1 MISASV
7 QKAAQLPFFIPI
19 QNRKGNN
26 DNMTSTA
33 LMNTY
38 GNRAATLV
46 KGQGVWLWDEKGNK
60 YLDALS
66 GIAVCGLGHSH
77 PAVTKAITEQ
87 SHTLTHCSNF
97 FTIPNQEILAEKLCH
112 LTGMTNVFFGNS
124 GAEANEAAIKMARLF
139 GHQQGIKLPTVLVME
154 NAFHG
159 RTLAT
164 LSASG
169 GRRVQAGFEPLVT
182 GFARAPFGDIE
193 SLQTI
198 ADNNRNICAIFVE
211 PIQGEGGI
219 RVASTEYLKQLREF
233 CDQNNWLLMLDEVQT
248 GNGRTGK
255 YFCFQHSDIIPDVV
269 TTSKGLG
276 NGFPIGACLAAGKA
290 AKLMQPGNHGSTFG
304 GNPLACAAA
313 LATISVIESQGLLV
327 RASVIGERLIA
338 GLKEG
343 LSTASHVVD
352 IRGIGCM
359 IGIELNQPCKSLF
372 AAAIE
377 KGLLI
382 NITADSVIRL
392 LPPFIMT
399 DEETDMLI
407 AILVPLII
415 NFESD

>member
-1 MISASV
+1 
-7 QKAAQLPFFIPI
+7 
-19 QNRKGNN
+19 
-26 DNMTSTA
+26 MTSTA

-38 GNRAATLV
+38 GDRAATLV
-46 KGQGVWLWDEKGNK
+46 KGRGAWLWDEKGNK

-77 PAVTKAITEQ
+77 PAITKVVVEQ
-87 SHTLTHCSNF
+87 SNTLTHCSNF
-97 FTIPNQEILAEKLCH
+97 FTIPNQELLAEKLCH
-112 LTGMTNVFFGNS
+112 ISGMDKVFFGNS

-139 GHQQGIKLPTVLVME
+139 GHQQGIALPTVLVME

-182 GFARAPFGDIE
+182 GFARAPYDDIQA
-193 SLQTI
+193 LQKI
-198 ADNNRNICAIFVE
+198 ADNNQNICAIFIE

-219 RVASTEYLKQLREF
+219 RVASTSYLKQLRLF

-255 YFCFQHSDIIPDVV
+255 YFCFQHSGIIPDVV

-290 AKLMQPGNHGSTFG
+290 AELMQPGNHGSTFG

-313 LATISVIESQGLLV
+313 LATINTIENHDLLS
-327 RASVIGERLIA
+327 RAAVIGDRILD
-338 GLKEG
+338 GLKKG
-343 LSTASHVVD
+343 LSESDHVLD

-359 IGIELNQPCKSLF
+359 IGIELNKPCKSLF
-372 AAAIE
+372 MAAME
-377 KGLLI
+377 KGLII
-382 NITADSVIRL
+382 NVTADKVIRL
-392 LPPFIMT
+392 LPPFVMT
-399 DEETDMLI
+399 DDEVDQVL
-407 AILVPLII
+407 AILVPLIKD
-415 NFESD
+415 FKKD

>member
-1 MISASV
+1 
-7 QKAAQLPFFIPI
+7 
-19 QNRKGNN
+19 
-26 DNMTSTA
+26 MTSKA

-38 GNRAATLV
+38 GDRAATLV
-46 KGQGVWLWDEKGNK
+46 KGQGAWLWDEKGNK

-77 PAVTKAITEQ
+77 PAITKVVVEQ
-87 SHTLTHCSNF
+87 SNTLTHCSNF
-97 FTIPNQEILAEKLCH
+97 FTIPNQELLAEKLCH
-112 LTGMTNVFFGNS
+112 ISSMDKVFFGNS
-124 GAEANEAAIKMARLF
+124 GAEVNEAAIKMARLF
-139 GHQQGIKLPTVLVME
+139 GHQQGIALPTVLVME

-182 GFARAPFGDIE
+182 GFARAPYDDIQA
-193 SLQTI
+193 LQKI
-198 ADNNRNICAIFVE
+198 ADNNQNICAIFIE

-219 RVASTEYLKQLREF
+219 RVASTSYLKQLRLF

-255 YFCFQHSDIIPDVV
+255 YFCFQHSGIIPDVV

-290 AKLMQPGNHGSTFG
+290 AELMQPGNHGSTFG

-313 LATISVIESQGLLV
+313 LATINTIENHDLLS
-327 RASVIGERLIA
+327 RAAVIGDRILD
-338 GLKEG
+338 GLKKG
-343 LSTASHVVD
+343 LSESDHVLD

-359 IGIELNQPCKSLF
+359 IGIELNKPCKSLF
-372 AAAIE
+372 MAAME
-377 KGLLI
+377 KGLII
-382 NITADSVIRL
+382 NVTADKVIRL
-392 LPPFIMT
+392 LPPFVMT
-399 DEETDMLI
+399 DDEVDQVL
-407 AILVPLII
+407 AILVPLIKD
-415 NFESD
+415 FKKD

>member
-1 MISASV
+1 
-7 QKAAQLPFFIPI
+7 
-19 QNRKGNN
+19 
-26 DNMTSTA
+26 MTSSA

-38 GNRAATLV
+38 GDRAATLV
-46 KGQGVWLWDEKGNK
+46 KGQGAWLWDEKGNK

-66 GIAVCGLGHSH
+66 GIAVCGLGHAH
-77 PAVTKAITEQ
+77 PAVTQAITEQ
-87 SHTLTHCSNF
+87 SNTLTHCSNF
-97 FTIPNQEILAEKLCH
+97 FTIPNQEILAERLCKIS
-112 LTGMTNVFFGNS
+112 GMRKVFFGNS

-139 GHQQGIKLPTVLVME
+139 GHQQGIALPTVLVME

-182 GFARAPFGDIE
+182 GFARAPFDDIQA
-193 SLQTI
+193 LQKI

-219 RVASTEYLKQLREF
+219 RIASKEYLQQLRVF

-248 GNGRTGK
+248 GNGRTGR
-255 YFCFQHSDIIPDVV
+255 YFCFQHSDILPDVV

-290 AKLMQPGNHGSTFG
+290 TELMQPGNHGSTFG
-304 GNPLACAAA
+304 GNPLACAAS
-313 LATISVIESQGLLV
+313 LATINTLDTERLLS
-327 RASVIGERLIA
+327 RASAIGTRIIA
-338 GLKEG
+338 GLEKG
-343 LSTASHVVD
+343 LTSATHVVD
-352 IRGIGCM
+352 IRGMGCM

-382 NITADSVIRL
+382 NVTADSVIRL
-392 LPPFIMT
+392 LPPFILT
-399 DEETDMLI
+399 DEEVDLLI
-407 AILVPLII
+407 TILVPLIRD
-415 NFESD
+415 FKSDQ

>member
-1 MISASV
+1 M
-7 QKAAQLPFFIPI
+7 
-19 QNRKGNN
+19 RK
-26 DNMTSTA
+26 
-33 LMNTY
+33 
-38 GNRAATLV
+38 
-46 KGQGVWLWDEKGNK
+46 
-60 YLDALS
+60 
-66 GIAVCGLGHSH
+66 
-77 PAVTKAITEQ
+77 
-87 SHTLTHCSNF
+87 
-97 FTIPNQEILAEKLCH
+97 
-112 LTGMTNVFFGNS
+112 VFFGNS

-139 GHQQGIKLPTVLVME
+139 GHQQGIALPTVLVME

-182 GFARAPFGDIE
+182 GFARAPFDDIQA
-193 SLQTI
+193 LQKI

-219 RVASTEYLKQLREF
+219 RIASKEYLQQLRVF

-248 GNGRTGK
+248 GNGRTGR
-255 YFCFQHSDIIPDVV
+255 YFCFQHSDILPDVV

-290 AKLMQPGNHGSTFG
+290 TELMQPGNHGSTFG

-313 LATISVIESQGLLV
+313 LATINTLDAEGLLN
-327 RASVIGERLIA
+327 RASAIGTRIIA
-338 GLKEG
+338 GLEKG
-343 LSTASHVVD
+343 LTSATHVVD
-352 IRGIGCM
+352 IRGMGCM

-382 NITADSVIRL
+382 NVTADSVIRL
-392 LPPFIMT
+392 LPPFILT
-399 DEETDMLI
+399 DEEVDLLI
-407 AILVPLII
+407 TILVPLIRD
-415 NFESD
+415 FKSDQ